1 MNSDD
6 KPQPQPQAQSCSKCP
21 APVANGY
28 LGLKTGMCLPCTR
41 ASLGITEPEPQTSSS
56 QEKASD
62 TNELESSL
70 GYQSGAEIYVSNQ
83 AGSFSTGDE
92 KSVHGAGKSSGGHK
106 V

>member
-1 MNSDD
+1 MNSDNES
-6 KPQPQPQAQSCSKCP
+6 QRQAQVCKNCP
-21 APVANGY
+21 APVAKGY

-41 ASLGITEPEPQTSSS
+41 ASLGITELEPQTSSS

-83 AGSFSTGDE
+83 AGNFSTGDE
-92 KSVHGAGKSSGGHK
+92 KSVRGAGKSVDGHK